1 MWKRVNGDG
10 IASFATM
17 FLHRNF
23 KFNCNPWIDCEII
36 RCLSF
41 SLSTTTLLRL
51 RLVDR
56 VAVKCGGCGR
66 ESLWKIYT
74 SFALLWTTWR
84 WHTFGNSNLD
94 NKRASG
100 KWRYPICTS
109 NKEHCSLKSNCIERI
124 TYHMS
129 WSWKQADALWPFA
142 NQENALE
149 FLFIRRASSVYRF
162 HLFVNRVAPFDNLL
176 IANSPCDRCD
186 DERTMHMRQNNKFDF
201 SCSPLWCVH
210 CAVWIAHVTTASTKR
225 RPHTERD

>member
-23 KFNCNPWIDCEII
+23 KFNCNRWIDCEII
-36 RCLSF
+36 GCLSF
-41 SLSTTTLLRL
+41 SLPTTTLLRL
-51 RLVDR
+51 CFVDR
-56 VAVKCGGCGR
+56 VDVKCGGCGR

-74 SFALLWTTWR
+74 FFALLRTTWR

-94 NKRASG
+94 NERASG

-109 NKEHCSLKSNCIERI
+109 NKEYCSLKSNCIERI

-142 NQENALE
+142 NQENALD
-149 FLFIRRASSVYRF
+149 FLFLRRASSVYRF

-176 IANSPCDRCD
+176 IAITSQQPVQRRDHIQKGISDRYSYQCPLFICARLID
-186 DERTMHMRQNNKFDF
+186 
-201 SCSPLWCVH
+201 SCVFVYLDWSKYHLF
-210 CAVWIAHVTTASTKR
+210 VW
-225 RPHTERD
+225 